1 MYVFPSSP
9 QDKRI
14 VITHILAYMQTYTT
28 LFTEHVE
35 LLISRIEHYQPSEV
49 HLGEKQVLL

>member
-35 LLISRIEHYQPSEV
+35 LLISRIEHY
-49 HLGEKQVLL
+49 